1 LIRASTCAAA
11 VPPWVADGAGVGA
24 AELAEAKAA
33 DPVGWALPAPV
44 ADTDGCGDAEREGDA
59 ERAADGDAPVP
70 VGRDG
75 TLTTLGGAAMAMP
88 AGVPAQE
95 AASHPVAA
103 VGLAAARPAAGWD
116 ENTLLVR

>member
-1 LIRASTCAAA
+1 
-11 VPPWVADGAGVGA
+11 VPFWADVGA
-24 AELAEAKAA
+24 AELAEAEA

-59 ERAADGDAPVP
+59 ERAADGDGPVP
-70 VGRDG
+70 VGRGG
-75 TLTTLGGAAMAMP
+75 TLTTLGGAAMAIP
-88 AGVPAQE
+88 AGLPAQE
-95 AASHPVAA
+95 AASHPVAAA